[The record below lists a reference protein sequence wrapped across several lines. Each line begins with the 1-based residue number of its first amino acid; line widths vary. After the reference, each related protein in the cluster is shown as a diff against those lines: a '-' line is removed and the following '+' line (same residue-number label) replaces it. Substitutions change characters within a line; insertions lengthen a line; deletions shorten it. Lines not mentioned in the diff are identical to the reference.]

1 MTEKVEEEDVRL
13 LLGIV
18 HNPPPP
24 KKKNIYIYI
33 VWEMQFPVFWAS
45 KRALERLTD
54 GIQGLL
60 ATRDYLQS
68 PPPIIETPTI
78 TAHFD

>member
-1 MTEKVEEEDVRL
+1 
-13 LLGIV
+13 
-18 HNPPPP
+18 
-24 KKKNIYIYI
+24 
-33 VWEMQFPVFWAS
+33 MQFPVFWAS

>member
-1 MTEKVEEEDVRL
+1 M
-13 LLGIV
+13 V

-24 KKKNIYIYI
+24 QKKKEEYIYIYI
-33 VWEMQFPVFWAS
+33 YIYSQGLQFPVFWAS

-60 ATRDYLQS
+60 ATGNHLQS
-68 PPPIIETPTI
+68 PPPPLLKPLPLQHISIEPI
-78 TAHFD
+78 RRK